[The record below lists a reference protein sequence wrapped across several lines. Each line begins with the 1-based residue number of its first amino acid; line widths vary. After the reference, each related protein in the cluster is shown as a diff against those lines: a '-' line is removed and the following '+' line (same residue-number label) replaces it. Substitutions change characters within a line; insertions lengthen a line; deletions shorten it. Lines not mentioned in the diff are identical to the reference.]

1 MSRQETIII
10 PSKTDIGA
18 LGNRINSE
26 TRKCHERINKEMAI
40 KFPVAI
46 YEPKVYRQGIQ
57 MFYHIFKAIEDSLSE
72 EINKNTHY
80 SDMLRK
86 IWRPELSRTGRLHKD
101 LMLFYGGRPAK
112 FESPILKKQIQSTE
126 HIKQIAIER
135 PYLLLAY
142 MHVLY
147 LALFAGGQF
156 MYPKVAQS
164 KKLFP
169 GASSKNFE
177 AASSDGTNFFR
188 FDVENPQK
196 LRAAYKQDYELQTR
210 NFLSEQE
217 KEEVIEESK
226 VAFDMICDGINEI
239 ESHNLNVLRQKTG
252 FRTYAKSNFL
262 VILLATLIVYCI
274 VRAIVFRTPLY

>member
-1 MSRQETIII
+1 MSRQETIVI
-10 PSKTDIGA
+10 PSKTDVGA

-26 TRKCHERINKEMAI
+26 TRTCHEKINKEMAI
-40 KFPVAI
+40 KFPAAI
-46 YEPKVYRQGIQ
+46 YEPKAYRQGIQ
-57 MFYHIFKAIEDSLSE
+57 MFYHIFKAIEDSLSQ

-80 SDMLRK
+80 SAMLRN
-86 IWRPELSRTGRLHKD
+86 IWRPELARTERLHKD
-101 LMLFYGGRPAK
+101 LMFFYNDHPEK
-112 FESPILKKQIQSTE
+112 FESPILEKQIQSTQ
-126 HIKQIAIER
+126 HIRQLASEK

-164 KKLFP
+164 PKLFP
-169 GASSKNFE
+169 GSNPKNFQE
-177 AASSDGTNFFR
+177 IASKGTHFFK

-217 KEEVIEESK
+217 KQEVIEESK
-226 VAFDMICDGINEI
+226 KAFDMISDGLNEI
-239 ESHNLNVLRQKTG
+239 QSHNLSILRQKAG
-252 FRTYAKSNFL
+252 LLAYLKSNYLL
-262 VILLATLIVYCI
+262 VALATLIIYCI
-274 VRAIVFRTPLY
+274 ARVFVSGAFLY